1 MSRLYSDNCDYCKHC
16 YDHENWSCDIEE
28 PCEEREDEGMINA
41 FEKIMDRLEELQESM
56 K

>member
-28 PCEEREDEGMINA
+28 PCINGNMFEPKEEE
-41 FEKIMDRLEELQESM
+41 EKFNEIET
-56 K
+56 